1 MLIRKSYK
9 TCLSRRILQENRGA
23 SEQEQERQQY
33 KSGMNYF
40 KTIVFSLILFIFISL
55 NTVLPAMAQEQK
67 PTEAAAVFFHSL
79 GYMNYKKS
87 WEYLSETSKRQ
98 ILQEFRKYFWEKG
111 QDYSIQELEYLV
123 NSNHK
128 GHRELLFYV
137 VFSRITAKMGVKASS
152 FKTATVALEKEEGD
166 KAEVRLVVEG
176 KRSYYTLVKENGEW
190 KVVFY

>member
-1 MLIRKSYK
+1 MSICKSHK
-9 TCLSRRILQENRGA
+9 TCPSRKIFSENRGVW
-23 SEQEQERQQY
+23 ERENRYQ
-33 KSGMNYF
+33 KSGTNYLRAIISTF
-40 KTIVFSLILFIFISL
+40 ILFVFISL
-55 NTVLPAMAQEQK
+55 NAVLPALAQEQK

-87 WEYLSETSKRQ
+87 WEYLSQTSKRQ
-98 ILQEFRKYFWEKG
+98 LLQEFRKYFWEKG

-123 NSNHK
+123 NANHK

-152 FKTATVALEKEEGD
+152 FKTAVVALEKEEGD

>member
-1 MLIRKSYK
+1 MKKKAENKNIIMKESYDITPSGTVVQEGGFFGK
-9 TCLSRRILQENRGA
+9 GMDYFRIVIL
-23 SEQEQERQQY
+23 
-33 KSGMNYF
+33 
-40 KTIVFSLILFIFISL
+40 SLILFVFISI
-55 NTVLPAMAQEQK
+55 NTLLPAAAQEQK
-67 PTEAAAVFFHSL
+67 PTQAAAVFFHSL

-98 ILQEFRKYFWEKG
+98 LLQEFRKYFWEKG

-152 FKTATVALEKEEGD
+152 FKTAMVSLEKEEAD
-166 KAEVRLVVEG
+166 KAEIRLVVEG